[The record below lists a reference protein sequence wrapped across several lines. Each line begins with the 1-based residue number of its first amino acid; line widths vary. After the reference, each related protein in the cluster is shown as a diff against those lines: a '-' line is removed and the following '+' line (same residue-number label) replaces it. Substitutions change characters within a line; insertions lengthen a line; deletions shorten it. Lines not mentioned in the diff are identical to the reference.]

1 MANREQ
7 PKLKYY
13 KGQYGDNWR
22 RIREQFNMTV
32 REFSKVVTMSY
43 SSISK
48 IENELAQPTMEQL
61 YLYADQFNVS
71 IDYLTGRTAVLDS
84 DMRYICEYTGLS
96 EKAIKNL
103 KILNERNRATW
114 EMNVTNDILS
124 SKDFMEL
131 IFYATHALTE
141 GDHEIEDGLFK
152 TTKKILGKTQVA
164 SIFQTILD
172 RISEKYESAPDYRFM
187 YAIAYDLYDNGKLTE
202 EQLEQVIKEYDQGN
216 FDFDPRNESK

>member
-1 MANREQ
+1 
-7 PKLKYY
+7 
-13 KGQYGDNWR
+13 
-22 RIREQFNMTV
+22 MTV
-32 REFSKVVTMSY
+32 REFSKVVNMSY

-48 IENELAQPTMEQL
+48 IENEIARPTMEQL
-61 YLYADQFNVS
+61 YLYADRFNVS
-71 IDYLTGRTAVLDS
+71 IDYLTGRTAVLNS

-96 EKAIKNL
+96 EKAVENL

-124 SKDFMEL
+124 SKEFMEL

-141 GDHEIEDGLFK
+141 EDHEIEDGLFK
-152 TTKKILGKTQVA
+152 TTKKVIGKTQIV

-172 RISEKYESAPDYRFM
+172 KISEKYESISDHRFM
-187 YAIAYDLYDNGKLTE
+187 YAIAYDWYDKGTLTK

-216 FDFDPRNESK
+216 FEFDPRNDSK